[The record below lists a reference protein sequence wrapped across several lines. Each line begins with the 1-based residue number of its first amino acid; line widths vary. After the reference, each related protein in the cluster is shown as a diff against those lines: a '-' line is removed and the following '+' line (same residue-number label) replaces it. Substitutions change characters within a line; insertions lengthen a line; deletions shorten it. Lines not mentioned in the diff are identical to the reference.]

1 MVGKIF
7 SDSVRTL
14 KGAVRDR
21 PALWSLVNSLRP
33 GVRVSKVGFLLYA
46 FAAARPDVFFIQ
58 IGANDAMQGD
68 QLHEFV
74 VAKGWR
80 GIMVEP
86 VKYVFDRLAGH
97 YGGRANLI
105 LENAAV
111 AAADGFQDFYHLGET
126 DDDVPAWYDQIG
138 SFSRETILK
147 HAGDIPGLEERIVTA
162 LVPCFT
168 FQSLCDKHGVG
179 RVDLL
184 YIDTEGYDFEIIK
197 TIDFARRKPLLVV
210 YEHKHLSEG
219 DRAACLGLLKAA
231 GYETLEDGGDTLCLD
246 AGEAAARGSKLG
258 RAWRVL
264 KKSA

>member
-1 MVGKIF
+1 MVGKIL
-7 SDSVRTL
+7 DDL
-14 KGAVRDR
+14 KGAVRAR
-21 PALWSLVNSLRP
+21 PALWNFVNTLRP
-33 GVRVSKVGFLLYA
+33 GVSVSKAGFLLYA
-46 FAAARPDVFFIQ
+46 FAGERREVFFIQ

-74 VAKGWR
+74 VNHGWR

-86 VKYVFDRLAGH
+86 VKYVFERLAGH
-97 YGGRANLI
+97 YGGRANLV

-111 AAADGFQDFYHLGET
+111 AASDGFQDFYHLAET
-126 DDDVPAWYDQIG
+126 GDDVPAWYDQIG

-147 HAGDIPGLEERIVTA
+147 HAGDIPGLEGRIVTA
-162 LVPCFT
+162 RVPCLT

-179 RVDLL
+179 QIDLL

-197 TIDFARRKPLLVV
+197 TIDFARRKPLFVV
-210 YEHKHLSEG
+210 YEHKHLSPA
-219 DRAACLGLLKAA
+219 DRAACRALLTAA

-246 AGEAAARGSKLG
+246 AAEAAGGRSKLA

-264 KKSA
+264 RKSE

>member
-1 MVGKIF
+1 MVRKIF
-7 SDSVRTL
+7 SDSARTL
-14 KGAVRDR
+14 KGAVRSS
-21 PALWSLVNSLRP
+21 PALWGFVNSLRP
-33 GVRVSKVGFLLYA
+33 GVTVSKAGFLLYA
-46 FAAARPDVFFIQ
+46 FAGARRDVFFIQ

-74 VAKGWR
+74 VSNGWR

-97 YGGRANLI
+97 YGGRADLI

-111 AAADGFQDFYHLGET
+111 AAADGFQEFYHLAET

-147 HAGDIPGLEERIVTA
+147 HAGDIPGLEQRIVA
-162 LVPCFT
+162 ARVPCLT
-168 FQSLCDKHGVG
+168 FQSLCDKHGVE
-179 RVDLL
+179 RIDLL

-197 TIDFARRKPLLVV
+197 TVDFARRKPLFIV
-210 YEHKHLSEG
+210 YEHKHLSDA
-219 DRAACLGLLKAA
+219 DRAACLGLLRAA

-246 AGEAAARGSKLG
+246 AAAAADRRSKLAK
-258 RAWRVL
+258 AWRVL